1 MVIKTAPVSVNFKS
15 EDKCVQVKVRRK
27 AIVQGYS
34 GGTLLWCTPSQARD
48 WVDQNAVDIVGGTM
62 PPDEVAAEDSGKS
75 SSGQPTGLST
85 DSQPSPPSG
94 VVEQS
99 SSSVEGQASEQQSSS
114 ESGEQ
119 GGGTTAESSQSTTHT
134 PDAPTQTSSTSQ
146 TPDGG
151 SGTESEQ
158 GSGNS
163 AGSAAPSRGRG
174 RR

>member
-15 EDKCVQVKVRRK
+15 EDKCVQVQVRK
-27 AIVQGYS
+27 KSIVQGYS

-48 WVDQNAVDIVGGTM
+48 WVDQNAVDIVGGHM
-62 PPDEVAAEDSGKS
+62 PPDEVAAEDKGKS
-75 SSGQPTGLST
+75 SSGQPTGLT
-85 DSQPSPPSG
+85 TGSQPSPPSG
-94 VVEQS
+94 AVEPS
-99 SSSVEGQASEQQSSS
+99 SSSVEDPASGQQSSS
-114 ESGEQ
+114 ESDEQ

-134 PDAPTQTSSTSQ
+134 LDAQTQTSSTSP

-158 GSGNS
+158 GSANS
-163 AGSAAPSRGRG
+163 AGSDARSKGRG